1 MLCLRMNRLT
11 NPEVRFSWPRTRN
24 KVLKTTLVNSTVTEH
39 MCSEVIFVDKVT
51 ENYDIKAITQLGK
64 QWGTLA
70 KTAQKAIP
78 IFVDICRNMSQ
89 EGLDATETNRFRSF
103 YKILDRF
110 CEKHSNAYME
120 LNIGRVHFKLNHL
133 IAVVKQI
140 MSHEKRN
147 SLDLGIKD
155 FAIFQKNITFLF
167 DLAIGERFNI
177 IYAEY
182 KEASYPSTSL
192 IDELLIAIVNDKTT
206 LEPILELNKEIYPVT
221 IGGGTIAI
229 DEGHW
234 VIITT
239 IGQYPGLFGQAG
251 LGPSHQSA
259 LFGVSIVPKYRTF
272 RLVSFFSRTWG
283 PGIPNF
289 WSLKGVITFD
299 FGNDSASA
307 LEMSRTASD
316 DKWRKVLDSSLRKSE
331 LLPEPLLSTPAFKI
345 LGSMAEH

>member
-1 MLCLRMNRLT
+1 MNRLT
-11 NPEVRFSWPRTRN
+11 DPDIRFSWPRTRN
-24 KVLKTTLVNSTVTEH
+24 KILKTSLCNSTITEH
-39 MCSEVIFVDKVT
+39 MCSEVIFVDKVS

-64 QWGTLA
+64 QWGMMA
-70 KTAQKAIP
+70 RTAQKAIP
-78 IFVDICRNMSQ
+78 IFVDICRNMTQ
-89 EGLDATETNRFRSF
+89 TRLDSAETNKFRSF

-110 CEKHSNAYME
+110 CAKHSNAYME
-120 LNIGRVHFKLNHL
+120 LNIGRVHFRLNHL

-140 MSHEKRN
+140 LRHEKRS
-147 SLDLGIKD
+147 SLDLGIED

-167 DLAIGERFNI
+167 ELAIGERFNV
-177 IYAEY
+177 IYAKY

-192 IDELLIAIVNDKTT
+192 IDDLLASIVDDRTT
-206 LEPILELNKEIYPVT
+206 IEPKLELNKEIYPVT
-221 IGGGTIAI
+221 IGGGTIEI
-229 DEGHW
+229 EDGHW

-259 LFGVSIVPKYRTF
+259 LFRVSIEPKYRTF
-272 RLVSFFSRTWG
+272 RFVSFFSRTWG

-289 WSLKGVITFD
+289 WPLKGIITFD

-316 DKWRKVLDSSLRKSE
+316 DKWRKVLDSALKKSE
-331 LLPEPLLSTPAFKI
+331 LLPEPLLSTPAFRI
-345 LGSMAEH
+345 LGSLAEH